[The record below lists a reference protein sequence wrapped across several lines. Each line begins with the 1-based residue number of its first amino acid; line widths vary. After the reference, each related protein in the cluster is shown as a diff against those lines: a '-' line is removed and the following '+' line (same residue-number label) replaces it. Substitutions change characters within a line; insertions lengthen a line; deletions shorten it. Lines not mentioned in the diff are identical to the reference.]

1 MSGPGAPVERH
12 QAADLHPLGWM
23 SEHGTVGAADD
34 AEDGNGAGRAASGP
48 GQTEDAAGD
57 LPFERRWV
65 EVALAGDDEIG
76 TLEAGGE
83 ANEVGHEVEPRE

>member
-1 MSGPGAPVERH
+1 MG
-12 QAADLHPLGWM
+12 
-23 SEHGTVGAADD
+23 EHGTVGASDD
-34 AEDGNGAGRAASGP
+34 AEDGEGAGRTGAGTS
-48 GQTEDAAGD
+48 QIEDAARD
-57 LPFERRWV
+57 FSFERRGV

>member
-1 MSGPGAPVERH
+1 MGEQGA
-12 QAADLHPLGWM
+12 
-23 SEHGTVGAADD
+23 VGAADN
-34 AEDGNGAGRAASGP
+34 AEDGEGSGRTEAATS
-48 GQTEDAAGD
+48 QIEDAARD
-57 LPFERRWV
+57 LPFERRGV